1 MCRTLLLYNKPKH
14 DKGGNTVVTVPDDI
28 LNLPRS
34 GIRELMGMAL
44 CMPQAIRLEMG
55 EPHFPTPPL
64 ILERLQDFYAQ
75 GEIRYTPTVGIPSLR
90 EKIAEKLKKEKG
102 WQVTPDE
109 VIVLP
114 GSLFGTVTVF
124 RTFLSPGDEV
134 LVPDPGFTNH
144 FFQVELCG
152 GKALHYH
159 LRPENAYLPDLGEI
173 RCLLTPRTKIILV
186 NSPSNPLGVVF
197 PREVLEGIA
206 RLAEEYNL
214 LVVSDEAYE
223 RYVYEGKYLGLFQ
236 FVNPECLVSIFSFSK
251 TYALTGWRVGY
262 MVAPLKLVPHL
273 AKVAEYLIACTS
285 HLSQKAAEIALDLP
299 EEEVMRMVE
308 YYRENVRIASSLL
321 EGEGFT
327 FFKPQGGY
335 YVWVDVREFGMPSL
349 EFCKA
354 FLKEKCVALAP
365 GDTFGESGEGFVRVS
380 ICRRR
385 EEVEEGVR
393 RLLEWRKERL

>member
-1 MCRTLLLYNKPKH
+1 M
-14 DKGGNTVVTVPDDI
+14 VTVPEDI

-64 ILERLQDFYAQ
+64 ILERLRDFYAT

-90 EKIAEKLKKEKG
+90 EKIAGKLKRDKG
-102 WQVTPDE
+102 WQVVPDE

-124 RTFLSPGDEV
+124 RTLLSPGDEV

-152 GKALHYH
+152 GRALHYH
-159 LRPENAYLPDLGEI
+159 LRPENAYLPDFAEI
-173 RCLLTPRTKIILV
+173 RRLVTPRTRLILV

-197 PREVLEGIA
+197 PREVLVDIA
-206 RLAEEYNL
+206 RLAEEYDL
-214 LVVSDEAYE
+214 LVLSDEAYE
-223 RYVYEGKYLGLFQ
+223 KYIYEGEHLGLFQ
-236 FVNPECLVSIFSFSK
+236 FVNPERLVSIFSFSK

-262 MVAPLKLVPHL
+262 MVAPAKLVPHL
-273 AKVAEYLIACTS
+273 AKVAEYLVACTS

-299 EEEVMRMVE
+299 DGEITRMVD
-308 YYRENVRIASSLL
+308 YYRENVRLATSLL
-321 EGEGFT
+321 EEGGFT

-354 FLKEKCVALAP
+354 FLQAKCVALAP
-365 GDTFGESGEGFVRVS
+365 GDTFGEGGEGFARLS
-380 ICRRR
+380 ICRKR

-393 RLLEWRKERL
+393 RLVAWRREKR

>member
-1 MCRTLLLYNKPKH
+1 
-14 DKGGNTVVTVPDDI
+14 VVTVPEDI

-64 ILERLQDFYAQ
+64 ILERLRDFYAT

-90 EKIAEKLKKEKG
+90 EKIAGKLKRDKG
-102 WQVTPDE
+102 WQVVPDE

-124 RTFLSPGDEV
+124 RTLLSPGDEV

-152 GKALHYH
+152 GRALHYH
-159 LRPENAYLPDLGEI
+159 LRPENAYLPDFAEI
-173 RCLLTPRTKIILV
+173 RRLVTPRTRLILV

-197 PREVLEGIA
+197 PREVLVDIA
-206 RLAEEYNL
+206 RLAEEYDL
-214 LVVSDEAYE
+214 LVLSDEAYE
-223 RYVYEGKYLGLFQ
+223 KYIYEGEHLGLFQ
-236 FVNPECLVSIFSFSK
+236 FVNPERLVSIFSFSK

-262 MVAPLKLVPHL
+262 MVAPAKLVPHL
-273 AKVAEYLIACTS
+273 AKVAEYLVACTS

-299 EEEVMRMVE
+299 DGEITRMVD
-308 YYRENVRIASSLL
+308 YYRENVRLATSLL
-321 EGEGFT
+321 EEGGFT

-354 FLKEKCVALAP
+354 FLQAKCVALAP
-365 GDTFGESGEGFVRVS
+365 GDTFGEGGEGFARLS
-380 ICRRR
+380 ICRKR

-393 RLLEWRKERL
+393 RLVAWRREKR